1 MGNNSLDSF
10 WTIAIMAVLIKIAW
24 QFQSSDVGRIK
35 IVGKIMTL
43 CSILLVIGLLD
54 EMHFK
59 YLGKFFGIF
68 LYNIIVAS
76 IGICYLIC
84 SFVSI
89 YELKRKKYD
98 QYYRHSNIQK
108 GEYIIIMEPYFP
120 GNKQIVIISIVL
132 ILIVFFLQVEL
143 DIMVL
148 IPRNRNAQLNYCVML
163 TIIQQGQKYQKKLLH

>member
-35 IVGKIMTL
+35 IDGKIMTL

-89 YELKRKKYD
+89 YELKGKKHD
-98 QYYRHSNIQK
+98 
-108 GEYIIIMEPYFP
+108 
-120 GNKQIVIISIVL
+120 
-132 ILIVFFLQVEL
+132 
-143 DIMVL
+143 
-148 IPRNRNAQLNYCVML
+148 
-163 TIIQQGQKYQKKLLH
+163 